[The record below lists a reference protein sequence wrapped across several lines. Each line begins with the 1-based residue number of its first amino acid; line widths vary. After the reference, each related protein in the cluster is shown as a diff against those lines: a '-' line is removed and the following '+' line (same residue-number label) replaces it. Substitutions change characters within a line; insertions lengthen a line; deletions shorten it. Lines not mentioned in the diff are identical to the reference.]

1 MSGKKVFVDSDVI
14 ISSLI
19 SQKGAAHLLLNKQK
33 ANFVI
38 SNISEAELEK
48 VANRLGINQDKLQ
61 ALIKKK
67 LKIINLPQEVGRIK
81 KKFRDYT
88 SDPDDAHIVAGAAK
102 AKVKFLL
109 TYNLRHFKRQ
119 KISEDLGV
127 TVLTPAQYLQYLRS
141 LELPL
146 R

>member
-1 MSGKKVFVDSDVI
+1 MSGKKVFVDSDVV

-19 SQKGAAHLLLNKQK
+19 SQKGAAHLLLSKQK

-38 SNISEAELEK
+38 SNISETELEK

-61 ALIKKK
+61 TLVKKK
-67 LKIINLPQEVGRIK
+67 LKIINLTQEIKNIK

-88 SDPDDAHIVAGAAK
+88 SDPNDAHIVAGAAMAK
-102 AKVKFLL
+102 AKFLL
-109 TYNLRHFKRQ
+109 TYNLRHFQKQ
-119 KISEDLGV
+119 KISKDLDI

-146 R
+146 G